1 MSIMGVIAVC
11 TLISSLTEGLEPGC
25 PLKESEIFRKD
36 AETEPEE
43 NNNEE
48 VEDSMEE
55 ESGE

>member
-25 PLKESEIFRKD
+25 PLKESEIFRKET
-36 AETEPEE
+36 ETEPEE
-43 NNNEE
+43 SNEE

-55 ESGE
+55 ESDK

>member
-43 NNNEE
+43 SKEE
-48 VEDSMEE
+48 TDSMEE
-55 ESGE
+55 ESE

>member
-25 PLKESEIFRKD
+25 PLKESEIFRKY

-43 NNNEE
+43 SKE
-48 VEDSMEE
+48 EDSMEE
-55 ESGE
+55 ESE

>member
-48 VEDSMEE
+48 EDSMEE
-55 ESGE
+55 ESE

>member
-25 PLKESEIFRKD
+25 PLKESEIFRK
-36 AETEPEE
+36 ETEPEE

-55 ESGE
+55 ESDE